1 MAEESK
7 IEQVPSTSS
16 TQTPGDDLVVLR
28 QTLAEKENR
37 LKQLETDIENAN
49 AKLNTHVTEM
59 ADRDKEVSDLRGKLG
74 GAAAKYRQIVLSG
87 SPEVPEELVKGETVE
102 EVEASF
108 ANARQM
114 VERVKQGLEG
124 KQQRERVPTGAPPRS
139 PLDVSAMSP
148 QEKIVYALRK
158 GG

>member
-7 IEQVPSTSS
+7 IEQAPLTDS
-16 TQTPGDDLVVLR
+16 TQTPGDELVTLQ
-28 QTLAEKENR
+28 QTLTERENR
-37 LKQLETDIENAN
+37 LKQLETEIENAN
-49 AKLNTHVTEM
+49 AKLNTHVTEI
-59 ADRDKEVSDLRGKLG
+59 AGRQKEIAGLREKLG
-74 GAAAKYRQIVLSG
+74 GAAAKFRQIILSG

-108 ANARQM
+108 ANARKV
-114 VERVKQGLEG
+114 VERVKQGIEAH
-124 KQQRERVPTGAPPRS
+124 QQRERVPTGAPPRS

>member
-1 MAEESK
+1 MAEETK
-7 IEQVPSTSS
+7 PEQLPSTS
-16 TQTPGDDLVVLR
+16 TVDEITVLR
-28 QTLAEKENR
+28 QTLTEKENS
-37 LKQLETDIENAN
+37 LKGLEKSKKDSETKFESQAVE
-49 AKLNTHVTEM
+49 LLSLG
-59 ADRDKEVSDLRGKLG
+59 KEIAGLREKLG
-74 GAAAKYRQIVLSG
+74 GAAAKYRQIILSS

-108 ANARQM
+108 ANARQV